1 VCVKHFSPLSTGDLD
16 ECRTLLRNGANIDR
30 PGPTGMTPV
39 MIAITQGH
47 IKVRETI
54 YRKEGR
60 RYSPKGTSRWEVGD
74 TLHTSYIGSKIQ
86 LLNLKRP
93 R

>member
-1 VCVKHFSPLSTGDLD
+1 MIVFSFQFCSSLILKCVCVCVCVKHFSPLSTGDLD

-47 IKVRETI
+47 IKVRET
-54 YRKEGR
+54 
-60 RYSPKGTSRWEVGD
+60 
-74 TLHTSYIGSKIQ
+74 KI
-86 LLNLKRP
+86 
-93 R
+93 